1 MATEARDIETRLLNL
16 MRDPVLA
23 RQYAPGIRARLLSA
37 EGQAILKSLLYAI
50 QKGAT
55 KTLSIQDLW
64 LCVKTQYPGH
74 DLGPIRDVLH
84 EMKGHAGDE
93 RQPGLIK
100 ALYDENATRLL
111 VREVSSLLAAQ
122 LESGKYDVEAARKML
137 TVDAIGEVFTPE
149 PVDFVKASKSGIL
162 PPRIPVGLPGVDEQF
177 GGGYSERELGLVVGP
192 PKRGKSALLVNIG
205 GHELERCRSVL
216 YVSLADL
223 FYENIVSRFSSWLTK
238 RPIEYLIEHPRAMRT
253 LQGWFEQ
260 KGHKLYAV
268 DWTTRTTTL
277 ADLDRVIGETKG
289 AEPKLRLVLVDRA
302 ETIAVPN
309 KYGILRHELK
319 EIYTELRRIAGRH
332 GVAMWADSQAD
343 SRAYTSKK
351 VGMDKGSED
360 KIGKAGVTDLWMGI
374 TREADD
380 HSSYWLTLDG
390 RRKITQEMFHLRM
403 DQDTF
408 RMKEEVSYEGEGD
421 SEQTDRA
428 GRRSG

>member
-1 MATEARDIETRLLNL
+1 

-55 KTLSIQDLW
+55 KPLTVQDLW

-74 DLGPIRDVLH
+74 DLTGIKEVLQA
-84 EMKGHAGDE
+84 MKDHAGDE
-93 RQPGLIK
+93 KQPGLIK

-111 VREVSSLLAAQ
+111 VREVSSMLAAQ

-137 TVDAIGEVFTPE
+137 TVDAVGEVSTPE
-149 PVDFVKASKSGIL
+149 PVDFVKTSKEGLL
-162 PPRIPVGLPGVDEQF
+162 PPRIPIGMPGIDAQF

-205 GHELERCRSVL
+205 GHELRRGNSVL

-223 FYENIVSRFSSWLTK
+223 FYENIVFRLSAWLTEK
-238 RPIEYLIEHPRAMRT
+238 PLEYLMEKKPRAFARVMRQ
-253 LQGWFEQ
+253 LQDWFDR

-268 DWTTRTTTL
+268 DWTRRQTSLSDVERL
-277 ADLDRVIGETKG
+277 IGDTKE
-289 AEPKLRLVLVDRA
+289 AEPRMRLVLVDRA

-309 KYGILRHELK
+309 KYGILRHDLK
-319 EIYTELRRIAGRH
+319 EIYTELRRIAGRQ
-332 GVAMWADSQAD
+332 GVAIWADSQAD
-343 SRAYTSKK
+343 SSTYTSKK
-351 VGMDKGSED
+351 VTMAKASED

-374 TREADD
+374 TREPGD
-380 HSSYWLTLDG
+380 HTSYWITLDG
-390 RRKITQEMFHLRM
+390 RRKIEQDFFHIRM

-408 RMKEEVSYEGEGD
+408 RMKEEASYEAEHETG
-421 SEQTDRA
+421 TRDR
-428 GRRSG
+428 RRGQNAHRS